1 MSTEPSQF
9 TSDKGR
15 ERKARSET
23 HANRGET
30 DRPSKFD
37 EFTDRH
43 LRQAIENKDVGL
55 DGLQAARVM
64 LVKLFGRIERMHQK
78 IDAAF
83 CGQPFL
89 QELSPTC
96 PANVRRFNT
105 YFREH
110 QKVTQLLGYA
120 LEMWSFACGLKRE
133 DDWVPVLIADMN
145 RRDLQE
151 ALRQN
156 PNQNAAAST
165 RSVPEHKAQA
175 PTETTERAPVTQI
188 DIGRSGSSTAD
199 KNGAKKCGQGP

>member
-1 MSTEPSQF
+1 MPDKLGKTDKTGDVQIEVKLNTSMDSILRYQAALKRDLYRAIRTLREIQQQRREWREGAAMSTEPSRF
-9 TSDKGR
+9 IRT
-15 ERKARSET
+15 KAKTKSRSET

-110 QKVTQLLGYA
+110 QKV
-120 LEMWSFACGLKRE
+120 
-133 DDWVPVLIADMN
+133 
-145 RRDLQE
+145 
-151 ALRQN
+151 
-156 PNQNAAAST
+156 
-165 RSVPEHKAQA
+165 
-175 PTETTERAPVTQI
+175 
-188 DIGRSGSSTAD
+188 
-199 KNGAKKCGQGP
+199 

>member
-1 MSTEPSQF
+1 MSNEPSRF
-9 TSDKGR
+9 ASDKSKV
-15 ERKARSET
+15 RKVGSRA
-23 HANRGET
+23 HASRGKG

-37 EFTDRH
+37 EFTDQH

-55 DGLQAARVM
+55 DGLQAARVV

-156 PNQNAAAST
+156 PNQNAAPST

-175 PTETTERAPVTQI
+175 PTEKTERAPVTQI